1 MTCRQMWS
9 ETPHNALSRAYFRMT
24 YLMFLLMVTVYI
36 LCSQKAILGLISW
49 LVISA
54 QTCPSNVTS
63 ILTGLLMLA
72 AALWEFSD
80 TIVYRV

>member
-1 MTCRQMWS
+1 MCS
-9 ETPHNALSRAYFRMT
+9 ETPHNALSGLTFHITYF
-24 YLMFLLMVTVYI
+24 MFLLMLPVYI
-36 LCSQKAILGLISW
+36 LWSQKAILGLILW

-72 AALWEFSD
+72 TALWEFSD
-80 TIVYRV
+80 AIVYRV